1 MVYPYLYIAAWR
13 RGEISM
19 FSFILLQLTLREIL
33 ADIPHGA
40 PALIVYLM
48 LVLFIGFIW
57 YGSRSKPAGPPSGNP
72 LG

>member
-1 MVYPYLYIAAWR
+1 
-13 RGEISM
+13 M
-19 FSFILLQLTLREIL
+19 FSFILLKLTLREIL

-40 PALIVYLM
+40 SALIVYLM

-57 YGSRSKPAGPPSGNP
+57 YGSRSKPVGPPSGNP